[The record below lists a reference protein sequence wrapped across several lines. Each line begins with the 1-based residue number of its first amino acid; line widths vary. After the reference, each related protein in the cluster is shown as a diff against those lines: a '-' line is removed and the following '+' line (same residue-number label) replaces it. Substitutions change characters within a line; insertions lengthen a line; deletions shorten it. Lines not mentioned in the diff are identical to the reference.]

1 MTTISWALAA
11 AALAVG
17 VVEWWA
23 THTGRKPVRHVT
35 KPLSLT
41 LLTGVAL
48 TLDPI
53 DPTIRTWMVIGLLF
67 SLAGDV
73 FLLGTERFFVF
84 GLASFLIAHIAYVIG
99 LFHGPTSIGWS
110 LVGLIL
116 VVIAIATIG
125 RRIVRGV
132 RTHPEHGGSAMVGPV
147 VAYLVVISAMV
158 VASFGTASAVAVVGA
173 SLFYASDAILAW
185 NRFVETRR
193 LGAVAVM
200 VTYHLGQA
208 GLVAWLV
215 TG

>member
-1 MTTISWALAA
+1 MTTTSWILAA
-11 AALAVG
+11 ITLAVG
-17 VVEWWA
+17 LVEWWA
-23 THTGRKPVRHVT
+23 THTDRRPIRLVT
-35 KPLSLT
+35 KPLTLA

-53 DPTIRTWMVIGLLF
+53 DPTIRTWMVVGLLF

-73 FLLGTERFFVF
+73 FLLGSERFFVG
-84 GLASFLIAHIAYVIG
+84 GLVSFLIAHIAYVIG
-99 LFHGPTSIGWS
+99 LFHGPVSTGWTV
-110 LVGLIL
+110 VGVI
-116 VVIAIATIG
+116 VVLIAIATVG
-125 RRIVRGV
+125 LRIVRGV

-147 VAYLVVISAMV
+147 IAYLLVISAMV

-173 SLFYASDAILAW
+173 SLFYLSDAVLAW
-185 NRFVETRR
+185 NRFVESRR
-193 LGAVAVM
+193 YGPITVM